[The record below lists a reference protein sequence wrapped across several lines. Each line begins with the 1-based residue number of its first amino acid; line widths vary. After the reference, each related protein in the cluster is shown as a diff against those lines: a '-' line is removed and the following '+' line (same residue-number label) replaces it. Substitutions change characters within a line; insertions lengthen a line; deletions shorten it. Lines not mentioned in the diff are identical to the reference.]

1 MSQALDL
8 SIAIQ
13 QLLVE
18 ELVAL
23 REFVAV
29 LAKEQLT
36 LKTGAADQLPEI
48 SQNKSELANTL
59 STILRQRESALA
71 TLGFG
76 SGKIGMASWLDSLGA
91 PTKQSFA
98 ASWGQL
104 LTLAETCQREHA
116 LNGKLIAM
124 QLVQTQQAL
133 TALTAASGQTL
144 TYGPDGQQSQHRLG
158 SGRNLGSA

>member
-1 MSQALDL
+1 
-8 SIAIQ
+8 
-13 QLLVE
+13 
-18 ELVAL
+18 
-23 REFVAV
+23 
-29 LAKEQLT
+29 
-36 LKTGAADQLPEI
+36 
-48 SQNKSELANTL
+48 
-59 STILRQRESALA
+59 
-71 TLGFG
+71 
-76 SGKIGMASWLDSLGA
+76 MASWLDSLGA